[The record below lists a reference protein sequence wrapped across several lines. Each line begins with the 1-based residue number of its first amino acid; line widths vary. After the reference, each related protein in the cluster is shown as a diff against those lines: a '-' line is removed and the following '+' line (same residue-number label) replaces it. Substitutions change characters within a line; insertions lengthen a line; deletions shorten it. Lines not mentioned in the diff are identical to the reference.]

1 MAQTEND
8 KNHFGDFELPLDFLK
23 KIDLDNINFEKEAKY
38 IGALTGSVVGS
49 FVSTQ
54 LSWSLG
60 LRLVSVIGGSY
71 TGAFLA
77 TIAYQVLEELAAE
90 EEES

>member
-1 MAQTEND
+1 MSEP
-8 KNHFGDFELPLDFLK
+8 KKESNHFGDFELPLDFIK
-23 KIDLDNINFEKEAKY
+23 NIDFDAIDFAKEAKY
-38 IGALTGSVVGS
+38 VGALTGSVVGG
-49 FVSTQ
+49 FLSTQ

-77 TIAYQVLEELAAE
+77 SVAYQIIEELATE
-90 EEES
+90 EDE

>member
-1 MAQTEND
+1 MAKLD
-8 KNHFGDFELPLDFLK
+8 KDSNHFGDFELPLDFIK
-23 KIDLDNINFEKEAKY
+23 KIDFDQINFEKEAKY

-77 TIAYQVLEELAAE
+77 TMAYQVIEELASE
-90 EEES
+90 EE